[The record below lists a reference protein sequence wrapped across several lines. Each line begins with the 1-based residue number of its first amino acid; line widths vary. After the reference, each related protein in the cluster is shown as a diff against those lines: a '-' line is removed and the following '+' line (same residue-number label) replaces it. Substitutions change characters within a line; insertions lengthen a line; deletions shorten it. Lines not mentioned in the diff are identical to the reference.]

1 MVRESFR
8 CIIFLESREGLCRFL
23 EKEAHRI
30 IDLISEKK
38 MNEVISYLEYVRTKE
53 ELEATGEILENE
65 KLLKSIQKGLSQL
78 KMGEIVSLDE
88 LKHV

>member
-1 MVRESFR
+1 MAVPRER
-8 CIIFLESREGLCRFL
+8 
-23 EKEAHRI
+23 AHRI

-38 MNEVISYLEYVRTKE
+38 MNEVISYLEYVKIKE
-53 ELEATGEILENE
+53 ELEATGEILEDE

>member
-1 MVRESFR
+1 MLVPRER
-8 CIIFLESREGLCRFL
+8 
-23 EKEAHRI
+23 AHRI

-38 MNEVISYLEYVRTKE
+38 MNEVISYLEYVKIKE
-53 ELEATGEILENE
+53 ELEATGEILEDE